1 MELEQKDEE
10 IDELE
15 LEFFYSLSKLRN
27 SISKFQPMNKVSL
40 CEFEVLKTIY
50 ENNKLITASKIG
62 ELIHVSKS
70 SISRLINV
78 LEKKEYVRRI
88 MKPDDRRLV
97 HIELTMKGEKIAL
110 KEMAYFKDISDRI
123 ISKIGYKEIKNF
135 LVSSSNL
142 CDVLI
147 EEMNNDDKD
156 I

>member
-15 LEFFYSLSKLRN
+15 LDFFYSLSKLRN

-78 LEKKEYVRRI
+78 LEEKEYVRRVI
-88 MKPDDRRLV
+88 KSDDRRLV
-97 HIELTMKGEKIAL
+97 HIELTIKGEKIAL

-123 ISKIGYKEIKNF
+123 ISKIGYEEIKEF

-147 EEMNNDDKD
+147 EEMNNASRHV
-156 I
+156 

>member
-1 MELEQKDEE
+1 MEVEQKDEE

-78 LEKKEYVRRI
+78 LEKIEYVRRK

-97 HIELTMKGEKIAL
+97 HIELTIKGEKIAL

-123 ISKIGYKEIKNF
+123 ISKIGYDEIKKF
-135 LVSSSNL
+135 LVSSSNI